1 MGTLHMTLDTRLL
14 EILRCPASGQS
25 LGLMTSAQLESVNRA
40 IAQGQAQN
48 ADRGTA
54 PQPLRAGLITA
65 AQDRCYRVEDG
76 IPVLLASES
85 ILLPPAGAAAG

>member
-25 LGLMTSAQLESVNRA
+25 LGLMTSAQLESLNRA
-40 IAQGQAQN
+40 IAQGQAQHPE
-48 ADRGTA
+48 GITA
-54 PQPLRAGLITA
+54 TQPLRAGLITA